1 MDPKQQYISR
11 LSKTCVYKA
20 GHGVSS
26 CSLWSMPSEHGAS
39 SWGIIMGHL
48 YRFMGHH
55 HLEYEHA
62 QANAACNNATSNCSS
77 ERPSHVV
84 FHAAHYFGHYFG
96 RFFHAGHQS
105 IVTSM
110 QPLWGVII
118 WSMSIHKQ
126 PCKAAC
132 KQPCET
138 PCGHAQDTRAIRWHP
153 HEKAQKMQ
161 PHDPAPAMGT
171 APAPEHPSHSQ
182 PTGTRKP
189 QPQPQPHPPTPKN
202 PKDAAH
208 LPTSKVRT
216 PPRRRCLGNI

>member
-1 MDPKQQYISR
+1 MHTQDSERAPSAGKKKKNMYDTSVDPKQQYISR

-55 HLEYEHA
+55 HLEHEHA

-110 QPLWGVII
+110 QPLLGIII
-118 WSMSIHKQ
+118 WHISMQKQ
-126 PCKAAC
+126 PCTKACIQTCATQC
-132 KQPCET
+132 MQLSPDSTIRNT
-138 PCGHAQDTRAIRWHP
+138 PH
-153 HEKAQKMQ
+153 
-161 PHDPAPAMGT
+161 
-171 APAPEHPSHSQ
+171 HPS
-182 PTGTRKP
+182 P
-189 QPQPQPHPPTPKN
+189 QPPATSHGTSPVSYTHLT
-202 PKDAAH
+202 
-208 LPTSKVRT
+208 LPTICSV
-216 PPRRRCLGNI
+216 